1 MKKIVVSIILAAV
14 LLSLCGCTA
23 PEKFVSKNT
32 EGQYVICDQYIVLSV
47 SKPYINDVHMCI
59 AYDKDT
65 KIVYDILTS
74 NDSISLS
81 IHYIVENGNVVP
93 AIYGGNYSGR

>member
-1 MKKIVVSIILAAV
+1 
-14 LLSLCGCTA
+14 
-23 PEKFVSKNT
+23 
-32 EGQYVICDQYIVLSV
+32 
-47 SKPYINDVHMCI
+47 MCI

-93 AIYGGNYSGR
+93 AVYGGNYSGR